1 MTKRNTRSSFS
12 IGSMASLQLITYPHP
27 TLRHRSKPIV
37 RVDARLKEL
46 VGEMFEIMYESRGV
60 GLAANQV
67 NLPIRLFIANPSG
80 DKEEGPEL
88 VFINPEI
95 NRAKGAVEAEEGC
108 LSLPGIN
115 ADVKRNKSLC
125 VNAYDLNGNEINVEV
140 SGFLGRIV
148 QHEIDHLDGVLF
160 IDRLTEE
167 LRSPISEQIQ
177 AFETMFETRQK
188 SGDVAPNEA
197 LLAQLVE
204 WEQKYCGS

>member
-1 MTKRNTRSSFS
+1 
-12 IGSMASLQLITYPHP
+12 MASLQLITYPHP

-46 VGEMFEIMYESRGV
+46 VDEMFEIMYEYRGV

-88 VFINPEI
+88 VFINPVI
-95 NRAKGAVEAEEGC
+95 NRAKGVAEAEEGC

-115 ADVKRNKSLC
+115 AHVKRNKSLT
-125 VNAYDLNGNEINVEV
+125 VNAYDLNGNEINADVD
-140 SGFLGRIV
+140 GFMGRIV

-160 IDRLTEE
+160 IDRLTDEIK
-167 LRSPISEQIQ
+167 RPITEKIQ
-177 AFETMFETRQK
+177 AFEAAFETSQK
-188 SGDVAPNEA
+188 AGAVAQNEA
-197 LLAQLVE
+197 LQAQLSE
-204 WEQKYCGS
+204 WEQKYC

>member
-1 MTKRNTRSSFS
+1 
-12 IGSMASLQLITYPHP
+12 MASLQLITYPHP

-46 VGEMFEIMYESRGV
+46 VEEMFEIMYEFRGV

-80 DKEEGPEL
+80 NKEEGPEL
-88 VFINPEI
+88 VFINPVI
-95 NRAKGAVEAEEGC
+95 NRAKGVVEAEEGC

-115 ADVKRNKSLC
+115 AHVARNKSLT
-125 VNAYDLNGNEINVEV
+125 VNAYDLNGNEINAEV
-140 SGFLGRIV
+140 AGFMGRIV

-167 LRSPISEQIQ
+167 DRRPHLERIQ
-177 AFETMFETRQK
+177 AFESVFEAKQQA
-188 SGDVAPNEA
+188 GAA
-197 LLAQLVE
+197 AQNDAVHAEICE
-204 WEQKYCGS
+204 WEQKYC

>member
-1 MTKRNTRSSFS
+1 
-12 IGSMASLQLITYPHP
+12 MASLQLITYPHP

-46 VGEMFEIMYESRGV
+46 VDEMFEIMYQFRGV

-88 VFINPEI
+88 VFINPVI
-95 NRAKGAVEAEEGC
+95 NRAKGVAEAEEGC

-115 ADVKRNKSLC
+115 AHVKRNKSLT
-125 VNAYDLNGNEINVEV
+125 VNAYDLKGNEINAEVE
-140 SGFLGRIV
+140 GFMGRIV

-160 IDRLTEE
+160 IDRLTDEI
-167 LRSPISEQIQ
+167 RRPIADQIQ
-177 AFETMFETRQK
+177 AMEMAFESKQK
-188 SGDVAPNEA
+188 TGSIAQNES
-197 LLAQLVE
+197 LQAQLLD
-204 WEQKYCGS
+204 WEQKYC

>member
-1 MTKRNTRSSFS
+1 
-12 IGSMASLQLITYPHP
+12 MASLQLINYPHP

-46 VGEMFEIMYESRGV
+46 VDEMFKIMYEFRGV

-80 DKEEGPEL
+80 SKEEGPEL
-88 VFINPEI
+88 VFINPVI
-95 NRAKGAVEAEEGC
+95 NRAKGVVEAEEGC

-115 ADVKRNKSLC
+115 ADVKRHKSLT
-125 VNAYDLNGNEINVEV
+125 VNAYDLNGNEINAQVD
-140 SGFLGRIV
+140 GFMGRIV

-167 LRSPISEQIQ
+167 IRRPHLERIQ
-177 AFETMFETRQK
+177 AFEALFETKQK
-188 SGDVAPNEA
+188 AGTAAQNEA
-197 LLAQLVE
+197 IHAEIAE
-204 WEQKYCGS
+204 WEQNYC

>member
-177 AFETMFETRQK
+177 AFETMFESRQK

>member
-1 MTKRNTRSSFS
+1 
-12 IGSMASLQLITYPHP
+12 MASLQLITYPHP

-46 VGEMFEIMYESRGV
+46 VDEMFEIMYQFRGV

-88 VFINPEI
+88 VFINPVI
-95 NRAKGAVEAEEGC
+95 NRAKGVAEAEEGC

-115 ADVKRNKSLC
+115 AHVKRNKSLT
-125 VNAYDLNGNEINVEV
+125 VNAYDLKGNEINAEVE
-140 SGFLGRIV
+140 GFMGRIV

-160 IDRLTEE
+160 IDRLTDEI
-167 LRSPISEQIQ
+167 RRPIADQIQ
-177 AFETMFETRQK
+177 AMEMAFESKQK
-188 SGDVAPNEA
+188 MGSIAQNES
-197 LLAQLVE
+197 LQAQLLD
-204 WEQKYCGS
+204 WEQKYC